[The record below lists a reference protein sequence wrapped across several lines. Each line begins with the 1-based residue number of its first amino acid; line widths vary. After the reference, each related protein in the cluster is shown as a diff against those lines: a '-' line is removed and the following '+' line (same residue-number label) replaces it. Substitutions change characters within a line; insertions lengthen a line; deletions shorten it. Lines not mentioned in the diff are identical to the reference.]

1 MKVKNHYTISLK
13 SSDITQG
20 YFVDRHT
27 RKFDQFA
34 SNFITS
40 CTVSFVP
47 KNGMPIIN
55 NIIQDNIIRV
65 NDLDSYTVNRGC
77 YTLSEL
83 IALINDYIID
93 AGSLSVC
100 TEGEGFGRAV
110 LYLEGNAAVDFTDA
124 PCVREIFKLHT
135 VYRTTIDNMYHAEGL
150 TDITRNLQNVQI
162 YCSLLQASTTR
173 IANSHNDLLGTITIE
188 ATDTTSTTR
197 ISNLMIPIHN
207 LVEYAEFVFRNQE
220 GLTLSLNCNFYIT
233 LHISSF
239 EYSEKNQ
246 EGKHKHTSISQELEQ
261 MTNLLLECREAD
273 NDIDLN
279 QTVKLPPN
287 SYISRI
293 SILQTGQ
300 INNISEDQTIIVDE
314 ETIVIP
320 KGMYTIDTI
329 LAELN
334 CANAVF
340 TLVTEGK
347 QAFKLA
353 VTEFERISFEQ
364 AQQLKDIL
372 GFDEDIV
379 LPQADGVITTKYQ
392 LRDDN
397 HDFRLRVNGTQYG
410 LFVKNG
416 NYDEDTFFNAL
427 LSAIKVYVPDCTMNK
442 TEKYYEFKSSQTIEI
457 TVVDDFA
464 IDKYYWSHM
473 IKYRNPSDKTIIP
486 RVGYFYYNDDLRFDL
501 IQEYVEIYESI
512 HNKDHGIKITYSDGV
527 SKTYNLPQGRFT
539 VSDFFKQLVQALSID
554 TYFDVT
560 YYRSTVSFN
569 SKNGV
574 SAYFTVYSQIDKNL
588 LLPTTASTAWISYV
602 SNNYHKGIKRKVN
615 GTITVKHKEDND
627 KVYTQTYNGTYTIY
641 NLMTDLRAMLSEFIR
656 DFYGVGDTNATLIYA
671 TPFGI
676 TMTHGGPFNK
686 NTINLQFGGT
696 LIDNKIIKFS
706 DCTTATGTYFTK
718 STTIKCYWN
727 ENQNTH
733 NINLGYT
740 NLGGLKDAIIK
751 TLKEKEYIDAVNPN
765 IHVTVSGNTLH
776 IEAPNSIAAVY
787 QDVLEKEDVYDP
799 VITIKPAGA
808 RIFDPDATIIIT
820 SENNTLSIGNYTYT
834 VPSGRYDYKEIIT
847 ILNNQMKGTFVFLKK
862 ETYYELEH
870 NGLDIDGTLFD
881 ALEFT
886 PLTSSLRYYYPDKLI
901 YENKSDI
908 YSDHIINLTNAK
920 EECNIHCSLVE
931 GRADN
936 MLCNLEI
943 TDLVKNYKMISNL
956 AIPIINQF
964 SDVQVYLRDALNN
977 PYSYNGVMY
986 IMLSLAHS

>member
-1 MKVKNHYTISLK
+1 MHL
-13 SSDITQG
+13 
-20 YFVDRHT
+20 
-27 RKFDQFA
+27 
-34 SNFITS
+34 
-40 CTVSFVP
+40 
-47 KNGMPIIN
+47 
-55 NIIQDNIIRV
+55 QD
-65 NDLDSYTVNRGC
+65 
-77 YTLSEL
+77 
-83 IALINDYIID
+83 
-93 AGSLSVC
+93 
-100 TEGEGFGRAV
+100 V
-110 LYLEGNAAVDFTDA
+110 LHF
-124 PCVREIFKLHT
+124 
-135 VYRTTIDNMYHAEGL
+135 
-150 TDITRNLQNVQI
+150 
-162 YCSLLQASTTR
+162 
-173 IANSHNDLLGTITIE
+173 
-188 ATDTTSTTR
+188 
-197 ISNLMIPIHN
+197 
-207 LVEYAEFVFRNQE
+207 
-220 GLTLSLNCNFYIT
+220 
-233 LHISSF
+233 
-239 EYSEKNQ
+239 
-246 EGKHKHTSISQELEQ
+246 
-261 MTNLLLECREAD
+261 
-273 NDIDLN
+273 
-279 QTVKLPPN
+279 
-287 SYISRI
+287 RI

-486 RVGYFYYNDDLRFDL
+486 RVGYFYYNADVRFDL
-501 IQEYVEIYESI
+501 VQEYVEIYESI

-527 SKTYNLPQGRFT
+527 TKSWNLPQGRFT
-539 VSDFFKQLVQALSID
+539 VSDFFKQIVQALSID

-706 DCTTATGTYFTK
+706 DCDCAATE
-718 STTIKCYWN
+718 C
-727 ENQNTH
+727 
-733 NINLGYT
+733 
-740 NLGGLKDAIIK
+740 
-751 TLKEKEYIDAVNPN
+751 
-765 IHVTVSGNTLH
+765 
-776 IEAPNSIAAVY
+776 
-787 QDVLEKEDVYDP
+787 
-799 VITIKPAGA
+799 
-808 RIFDPDATIIIT
+808 RIIT
-820 SENNTLSIGNYTYT
+820 
-834 VPSGRYDYKEIIT
+834 
-847 ILNNQMKGTFVFLKK
+847 
-862 ETYYELEH
+862 
-870 NGLDIDGTLFD
+870 
-881 ALEFT
+881 
-886 PLTSSLRYYYPDKLI
+886 
-901 YENKSDI
+901 
-908 YSDHIINLTNAK
+908 
-920 EECNIHCSLVE
+920 
-931 GRADN
+931 
-936 MLCNLEI
+936 
-943 TDLVKNYKMISNL
+943 
-956 AIPIINQF
+956 
-964 SDVQVYLRDALNN
+964 
-977 PYSYNGVMY
+977 
-986 IMLSLAHS
+986 